1 MKVLLIYYTG
11 TYNTRLLSNQLKN
24 ELEKKGDK
32 VDTVEINVETEIV
45 DTSGYDLIGFSYP
58 IYGFNSPLP
67 FNKYVR
73 KLKFNKNQKYF
84 IYKNSG
90 ETLAMN
96 NASSRILIRIM
107 NRQKVKFVGEYHFVM
122 PYNIHFPFEKEF
134 VKQILEYNKKLMA
147 IMLYNLDNGII
158 FKIKSNVIYNI
169 AAFFVGIQK
178 IGGNVNSFLYKVD
191 MNKCVNCNKCV
202 NTCPHNNIYIKNDK
216 IKFHHHCDMCM
227 RCSFFCPTNAIKIG
241 FLEGWKVN
249 GEYKFKEIE
258 PGIILYVDAKE
269 GIYIMTKEGVLL
281 VLEIQG
287 ENAKRMTTPEFL
299 RGNKVEV
306 IDKFE

>member
-258 PGIILYVDAKE
+258 KDDSIDSN
-269 GIYIMTKEGVLL
+269 YITKNSKGFYKCF
-281 VLEIQG
+281 I
-287 ENAKRMTTPEFL
+287 KTFDF
-299 RGNKVEV
+299 
-306 IDKFE
+306 IDKEYNKIFND

>member
-1 MKVLLIYYTG
+1 MRVLLIYYTG
-11 TYNTRLLSNQLKN
+11 TYNTRYLSNKVKDRFIN
-24 ELEKKGDK
+24 KGYE
-32 VDTVEINVETEIV
+32 VDTIEINANTPIKDVS
-45 DTSGYDLIGFSYP
+45 DYDLIGFSYP

-73 KLKFNKNQKYF
+73 KLKFNDKQKYF

-107 NRQKVKFVGEYHFVM
+107 KRQKVELIGEYHFVM

-134 VKQILEYNKKLMA
+134 VKQILIYNEKLLD
-147 IMLYNLDNGII
+147 IMFYNLDKNII
-158 FKIKSNVIYNI
+158 FKIKSNPIYNL

-191 MNKCVNCNKCV
+191 KNKCINCNKCV
-202 NTCPHNNIYIKNDK
+202 NTCPHNNIYIKNGK

-227 RCSFFCPTNAIKIG
+227 RCSFFCPTNAISIG

-249 GEYKFKEIE
+249 GEYKFKQIE
-258 PGIILYVDAKE
+258 NDNSILSN
-269 GIYIMTKEGVLL
+269 YIN
-281 VLEIQG
+281 G
-287 ENAKRMTTPEFL
+287 ENKGFYKCFIKHFNFIDNEY
-299 RGNKVEV
+299 NK
-306 IDKFE
+306 INKDN

>member
-11 TYNTRLLSNQLKN
+11 TYNTRYLTNQLK
-24 ELEKKGDK
+24 ERLIEKGNN
-32 VDTVEINVETEIV
+32 VDTIEINADTPIV
-45 DTSGYDLIGFSYP
+45 DTSNYELIGFSYP

-73 KLKFNKNQKYF
+73 KLKFNDGQKYF

-107 NRQKVKFVGEYHFVM
+107 KRRKVKFVGEYHYVM

-134 VKQILEYNKKLMA
+134 VKQILNYNQKLMTV
-147 IMLYNLDNGII
+147 MLHNLENEII
-158 FKIKSNVIYNI
+158 FKIKSKKIYNF

-178 IGGNVNSFLYKVD
+178 IGGNVNSYLYKVD
-191 MNKCVNCNKCV
+191 KDKCIKCNKCI
-202 NTCPHNNIYIKNDK
+202 NTCPHHNIYIKKDK

-241 FLEGWKVN
+241 FLEKWKVN
-249 GEYKFKEIE
+249 GEYKFEQIKNDDSISSN
-258 PGIILYVDAKE
+258 
-269 GIYIMTKEGVLL
+269 YISKDSKGFYKCFIKTF
-281 VLEIQG
+281 
-287 ENAKRMTTPEFL
+287 EF
-299 RGNKVEV
+299 
-306 IDKFE
+306 IDSEYEKIKSK

>member
-1 MKVLLIYYTG
+1 MRILLIYYTG
-11 TYNTRLLSNQLKN
+11 TYNTRYLTNQLK
-24 ELEKKGDK
+24 EKLVLKGDV
-32 VDTVEINVETEIV
+32 VDIVEINCDTEVV
-45 DTSGYDLIGFSYP
+45 DTSSYDLIGFSYP

-73 KLKFNKNQKYF
+73 KLKFYDRQKYF

-107 NRQKVKFVGEYHFVM
+107 KKHKAKFVGEYHYVM

-134 VKQILEYNKKLMA
+134 VKQILIYNEKLMA
-147 IMLYNLDNGII
+147 VMLHNLEHEIV
-158 FKIKSNVIYNI
+158 FKIKSNIIYNF

-191 MNKCVNCNKCV
+191 KDKCIKCNKCL
-202 NTCPHNNIYIKNDK
+202 NTCPHNNIYIKNNK

-227 RCSFFCPTNAIKIG
+227 RCSFYCPTNAIKIG
-241 FLEGWKVN
+241 FLEKWKVN
-249 GEYKFKEIE
+249 GAYQFDKIKNDESISSNYITKDSKGFYKCFIK
-258 PGIILYVDAKE
+258 
-269 GIYIMTKEGVLL
+269 TF
-281 VLEIQG
+281 
-287 ENAKRMTTPEFL
+287 EF
-299 RGNKVEV
+299 
-306 IDKFE
+306 IDKEYEKINSFN